1 MKFEYMPIFYQQDID
16 EDTRLGIWKI
26 EEEETFFLQ
35 SVVPQ
40 REVSHPHK
48 KLQHLA
54 GRYLLRALF
63 PDFPT
68 SLIRVADT
76 RKPFLENEAYHF
88 SISHCDDYAA
98 AIVSRKDRVGVDI
111 EVFNDKVERIKNKF
125 LHREELAFA
134 QEPGKSREIAHVGIE
149 KDETGQKRKDSQIP
163 GFPVQGGAEVM
174 PSLEKLTLL
183 WSCKEAV
190 YKWWSYGQVDFS
202 EQIRLSPFVLDRE
215 GEVPASFRHGE
226 MTSGFNIRY
235 RIFERF
241 CLAWVN
247 TR

>member
-1 MKFEYMPIFYQQDID
+1 MPIFYQQDID
-16 EDTRLGIWKI
+16 ADTRLGIWKI
-26 EEEETFFLQ
+26 EEEEGFFLQ
-35 SVVPQ
+35 SVAPQ

-88 SISHCDDYAA
+88 SISHCDDYAT

-111 EVFNDKVERIKNKF
+111 EVFNAKVERIKNKF
-125 LHREELAFA
+125 LHKEELDFA
-134 QEPGKSREIAHVGIE
+134 GELGRSRETVLISTE
-149 KDETGQKRKDSQIP
+149 NDKSGQKRVDGHIP
-163 GFPVQGGAEVM
+163 GFPVQVGGELGH
-174 PSLEKLTLL
+174 SLEKLTLL

-202 EQIRLSPFVLDRE
+202 EQIRLSPFILDVE
-215 GEVPASFRHGE
+215 GEVPASFTHGGLE
-226 MTSGFNIRY
+226 SGFNIRY
-235 RIFERF
+235 RLFDRF

-247 TR
+247 TGGHV

>member
-1 MKFEYMPIFYQQDID
+1 MPIFFQQDID
-16 EDTRLGIWKI
+16 ADTRLGIWKI
-26 EEEETFFLQ
+26 EEEEAFFLQ
-35 SVVPQ
+35 SVAPQ

-98 AIVSRKDRVGVDI
+98 AIVSRKERVGVDI
-111 EVFNDKVERIKNKF
+111 EVFNAKVERIKKKF
-125 LHREELAFA
+125 LHPEELAFVEELSGSA
-134 QEPGKSREIAHVGIE
+134 ETVQIGADRAEEI
-149 KDETGQKRKDSQIP
+149 QKRVDGHIP
-163 GFPVQGGAEVM
+163 GFPVPGGGELGH
-174 PSLEKLTLL
+174 SLEKLTLL

-202 EQIRLSPFVLDRE
+202 EQIRISPFHLDIE
-215 GEVPASFRHGE
+215 GEVPASFRHGD

-235 RIFERF
+235 RLFDRF

-247 TR
+247 TGRV